1 MATVRI
7 REDRHGRPAY
17 WELNWTDKDG
27 KRHRHNLGP
36 VDLITKRQAEDIRKG
51 KELELSPVAQLLG
64 AAGSRPVLTFG
75 QYARDY
81 LVWHQSEYPHSNYR
95 VAQIIH
101 QHLIPAF
108 QHTPLDLFD
117 VDAVEEWKRQR
128 RRKAKAHTVT
138 KELRTLKAVLNRAI
152 AQRLIPEHPLDEV
165 SAPKILDAKPH
176 FFYEAE
182 QLQDLYAACS
192 IIVNNGEGPQPNPL
206 HAAMWRLYVNTGMRR
221 GEGMQLKRKEIGRDE
236 IRIISTGEERT
247 KSGDWRII
255 PKSEG
260 AAEALDRLKHEVEG
274 PYVLPRMT
282 MPSLSR
288 AFLRDAKRAK
298 LPGSLHALRHTYISH
313 LVRDTATPIRTV
325 QLYAGH
331 ASITTTEGYL
341 YLRDQ
346 HNGAPAAA
354 MRL

>member
-36 VDLITKRQAEDIRKG
+36 VDLITKRQAEDICKA
-51 KELELSPVAQLLG
+51 KDLELSPVTELLG
-64 AAGSRPVLTFG
+64 GHSRPALTFG
-75 QYARDY
+75 QYAQDY
-81 LVWHQSEYPHSNYR
+81 LVWHQSEYPDSNYR

-101 QHLIPAF
+101 DHLLPRF
-108 QHTPLDLFD
+108 QYTAMDLFTSEQ
-117 VDAVEEWKRQR
+117 AEEYKRQR
-128 RRKAKAHTVT
+128 KREKAKAHTIT
-138 KELRTLKAVLNRAI
+138 KELRTWKAVINKAI
-152 AQRLIPEHPLDEV
+152 EDKLIRESGIASV
-165 SAPKILDAKPH
+165 KAPRILDAKPH
-176 FFYEAE
+176 HFYEADD
-182 QLQDLYAACS
+182 LRALYAACAME
-192 IIVNNGEGPQPNPL
+192 VNNGEGPQPNPL
-206 HAAMWRLYVNTGMRR
+206 HAAVWRLYANTGMRR
-221 GEGMQLKRKEIGRDE
+221 GEGMQLKRKEIGREE

-260 AAEALDRLKHEVEG
+260 AAEALDRLKHEVDG

-288 AFLRDAKRAK
+288 GFARDARRAK
-298 LPGSLHALRHTYISH
+298 LPGSLHTLRHTYISH

-341 YLRDQ
+341 YLRDK
-346 HNGAPAAA
+346 HGGAPAAA